1 MLKLKKEVKGFIY
14 NSEIGNI
21 VITFTGKKGEKDWC
35 NWGEDDVFVDNENV
49 NELFEITSKEEL
61 ENDIEGLNKVL
72 DWVK

>member
-14 NSEIGNI
+14 DSEIGNI
-21 VITFTGKKGEKDWC
+21 VITFTGRKGEEDWC

-49 NELFEITSKEEL
+49 NELFEITSKEGL
-61 ENDIEGLNKVL
+61 ENDVEGLNKVL